1 MAPVWPRN
9 LMRRRHASR
18 SSGVRQ
24 PEITATAGLRAI
36 ESRAAQA
43 TARRP
48 GRARRPRIG
57 QQRADG
63 RLSRHPCVG
72 RPAGMA
78 ATRGAGC
85 ESKRIPVSEGESLAA
100 NRVHAQGETVQVAVR
115 RAVQHVVGAVLRK
128 EVALG
133 SPDGCGAPVAAQVR
147 SSQPMGPLPEK
158 NRACRWPSVPRYT
171 PRCACPAPRSRTP
184 ALHWQ
189 PRERCHTT
197 LLANAPEPF
206 VAGRHLRSE
215 PLRCW
220 ALVEHQDGST
230 SLEGLVR
237 DEEWLS
243 EPGGAEFPKAIRGPH
258 AHVGYASATAG
269 LGHSGSRAA

>member
-24 PEITATAGLRAI
+24 PGITATAGLRAI

-85 ESKRIPVSEGESLAA
+85 ESKRIPLSEGESLAA

-171 PRCACPAPRSRTP
+171 SLCVPSSAKSYPR
-184 ALHWQ
+184 
-189 PRERCHTT
+189 
-197 LLANAPEPF
+197 
-206 VAGRHLRSE
+206 
-215 PLRCW
+215 
-220 ALVEHQDGST
+220 T
-230 SLEGLVR
+230 SLAAA
-237 DEEWLS
+237 
-243 EPGGAEFPKAIRGPH
+243 GALPYH
-258 AHVGYASATAG
+258 T
-269 LGHSGSRAA
+269 SGKRA